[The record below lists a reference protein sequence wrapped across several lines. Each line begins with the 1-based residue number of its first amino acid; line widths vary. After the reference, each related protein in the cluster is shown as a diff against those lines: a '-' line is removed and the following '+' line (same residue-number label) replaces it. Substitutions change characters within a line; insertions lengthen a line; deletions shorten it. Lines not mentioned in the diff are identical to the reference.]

1 MKNRTSKRWNGSPY
15 YKDDTLSWVF
25 CLWNFT
31 ERCLFLFL
39 KYQEK
44 NRQPYI
50 DRMYE
55 VNFNVVFKSQV
66 TMHVQY
72 VKDTIFS
79 FVYVFNYCDSLP
91 YFLSMHKSNRCHL
104 HSGNCLHFIFILIR
118 TGFCVAQFWIF
129 YFVFA
134 RLFRLFSSVLCC
146 FPTIFF
152 FCYSHSCILSQWH
165 SKPCKFFSWWI
176 TLLR

>member
-1 MKNRTSKRWNGSPY
+1 MMKRQSLLQRWYFVMGF
-15 YKDDTLSWVF
+15 LSME
-25 CLWNFT
+25 LY
-31 ERCLFLFL
+31 RKMLISLP
-39 KYQEK
+39 QISGK

-55 VNFNVVFKSQV
+55 VYFNVVFKSQV

-152 FCYSHSCILSQWH
+152 LLLFSLLYPLSV
-165 SKPCKFFSWWI
+165 
-176 TLLR
+176 T

>member
-1 MKNRTSKRWNGSPY
+1 MMKRQSLLQRWYFVMGF
-15 YKDDTLSWVF
+15 LSME
-25 CLWNFT
+25 LY
-31 ERCLFLFL
+31 RKMLISLP
-39 KYQEK
+39 QISGK

-55 VNFNVVFKSQV
+55 VYFNVVFKSQV

-72 VKDTIFS
+72 VKDTTFF
-79 FVYVFNYCDSLP
+79 FVYVFNNCNSLP

-165 SKPCKFFSWWI
+165 SKPCKFFNWWI
-176 TLLR
+176 TLLC

>member
-1 MKNRTSKRWNGSPY
+1 MMKRQSLLQRWYFVMGFLSMELYRTMLISLPQISG
-15 YKDDTLSWVF
+15 
-25 CLWNFT
+25 
-31 ERCLFLFL
+31 
-39 KYQEK
+39 K

-55 VNFNVVFKSQV
+55 VYFNVVFKSQV

-129 YFVFA
+129 YFVLA

-176 TLLR
+176 TLLC